1 MGKLYDFFS
10 PTKNK
15 KDKGVL
21 KKEKIVDEKF
31 STISFFKLLKN
42 RFMGVLTLNVVSTL
56 FLIPIIL
63 FMIGISG
70 TFSYYTRTPENNI
83 FLVLDGISRY
93 EQGAHMNV
101 LLNVFGETNL
111 ISRNSLTSI
120 ILEKAIFVEFLLFG
134 MLNVGFAYVLRE
146 FVRCKP
152 VFIISD
158 FFRTIKKNFKQAMIF
173 GILDFVIIATLIY
186 DIYAYNMN
194 SSEWIY
200 LMFFYLSVLMFI
212 IYFFM
217 RTYIYQM
224 MVTFDLSIKKL
235 VKNAFLFTFI
245 GLKRN
250 FVGLIGVALV
260 VVLNYLLLTLTFTF
274 SLALVLPFVLTI
286 GICGLVSVYCSY
298 PLIKKHMID
307 PYYESIGKTED
318 EDEDENEDEDEEPV
332 FVDQG

>member
-15 KDKGVL
+15 KDEGIK

-31 STISFFKLLKN
+31 STKSFFKLLKN
-42 RFMGVLTLNVVSTL
+42 RFMGLLTLNVVSTL

-63 FMIGISG
+63 FLLGISG
-70 TFSYYTRTPENNI
+70 TFSYYTRTPENNL

-93 EQGAHMNV
+93 EEGAYINV
-101 LLNVFGETNL
+101 LLNVFGETTL
-111 ISRNSLTSI
+111 ISRNSLASI
-120 ILEKAIFVEFLLFG
+120 ICEKAIFAEFLLFG

-152 VFIISD
+152 VFIIGD
-158 FFRTIKKNFKQAMIF
+158 FFRTIKKNIKQALGF
-173 GILDFVIIATLIY
+173 GILDFVIITTLIY

-194 SSEWIY
+194 STEWIY
-200 LMFFYLSVLMFI
+200 LMFFYLSILIFI
-212 IYFFM
+212 IYFIM
-217 RTYIYQM
+217 RTYIYLM
-224 MVTFDLSIKKL
+224 MVTFDLPVKKL
-235 VKNAFLFTFI
+235 IKNAFLFTFI

-250 FVGLIGVALV
+250 FVGLLGVALV
-260 VVLNYLLLTLTFTF
+260 VVLNYLLLSLTFTF
-274 SLALVLPFVLTI
+274 SLALVFPFVLTI
-286 GICGLVSVYCSY
+286 GICGLIAVYCSY

-307 PYYESIGKTED
+307 PYYESIGKNEDD
-318 EDEDENEDEDEEPV
+318 EDEADDEEPV